1 MRSLSESQAG
11 PQTATHCAT
20 IARSNKCKILVD
32 EEYVKAGG
40 DDNSCGALVYVS
52 FSSTTSEDDVQSAS
66 ATLLNLPVLT
76 TGLWGDGSS
85 ATQSVLSLAS
95 ENCSCASL
103 VVVPQANLIS
113 KVKQRGQSIQYH
125 GQISKERGREF
136 YELFCD
142 CIRGK
147 LLEAQCLES
156 GRDLPKWY
164 RERQSLV
171 EKQSKQSSSPM
182 PSTPTDQIFRD
193 ETKYSAWDERGVPT
207 KDAEG
212 QELSKSSTKKLN
224 KIYVAHAKKHEKWI
238 NSKTE
243 GHGIDESQDQA
254 LPPAQWEDLDH
265 SFCHFIAGSFGKRQG
280 LEFKSDMGPFVH
292 SFAV

>member
-1 MRSLSESQAG
+1 M
-11 PQTATHCAT
+11 
-20 IARSNKCKILVD
+20 ID
-32 EEYVKAGG
+32 EVGYAKAGG
-40 DDNSCGALVYVS
+40 DDKSCGALVYVS
-52 FSSTTSEDDVQSAS
+52 FSSTTSEDDVQSA
-66 ATLLNLPVLT
+66 ATTMLNLPVMT

-85 ATQSVLSLAS
+85 GTQSILSLAS
-95 ENCSCASL
+95 ENSSCASL

-125 GQISKERGREF
+125 GQISKERGREL

-147 LLEAQCLES
+147 LLEVQCLES
-156 GRDLPKWY
+156 GRELPKWY
-164 RERQSLV
+164 RERQSFV
-171 EKQSKQSSSPM
+171 EKKNRQSSSLM
-182 PSTPTDQIFRD
+182 PSTPPDQIFRD

-212 QELSKSSTKKLN
+212 QELSKSSAKKLN
-224 KIYVAHAKKHEKWI
+224 KVYVAHAKKHEKWR
-238 NSKTE
+238 STKTE
-243 GHGIDESQDQA
+243 DDESQDQTM
-254 LPPAQWEDLDH
+254 PPARWEDLDN

>member
-113 KVKQRGQSIQYH
+113 KVKQRGD
-125 GQISKERGREF
+125 R
-136 YELFCD
+136 
-142 CIRGK
+142 
-147 LLEAQCLES
+147 
-156 GRDLPKWY
+156 
-164 RERQSLV
+164 
-171 EKQSKQSSSPM
+171 
-182 PSTPTDQIFRD
+182 
-193 ETKYSAWDERGVPT
+193 
-207 KDAEG
+207 
-212 QELSKSSTKKLN
+212 KS
-224 KIYVAHAKKHEKWI
+224 V
-238 NSKTE
+238 
-243 GHGIDESQDQA
+243 
-254 LPPAQWEDLDH
+254 
-265 SFCHFIAGSFGKRQG
+265 
-280 LEFKSDMGPFVH
+280 V
-292 SFAV
+292 